1 MCAYVYIDIDT
12 HIYILYTH
20 THTHTHIYTHI
31 YVDLHQQVENFLF
44 LTRGQQILPVNS
56 QTVIILSPMDH
67 IVSVTSTQFYHHSAK
82 ISTDNTKMN
91 ESDLVPIKLYF
102 HSQAMSQIWPT
113 GCTLPTPLLDLSRS
127 KCGYT

>member
-1 MCAYVYIDIDT
+1 MCVCICVYRYRHT
-12 HIYILYTH
+12 HIYIIH
-20 THTHTHIYTHI
+20 THTYIYTHI